1 MHKFLDN
8 SVVWFII
15 YFLLIVVHECVP
27 KSSCKQISNQVVCGS
42 MIFLPVLNYYGLNLL
57 DHLYMHCAVLMFI
70 FYSWTPYKQQRG
82 LFPTLGSS
90 WPKHFAEYFC
100 VIKQMSWPSRSCHMS
115 GYVPSCIDIFICTHE
130 LAPTIS
136 SGLIRLESFVEPVAV
151 LC

>member
-90 WPKHFAEYFC
+90 WPKHFCGVFLCYQTNVLTITFVSHERLCAFMYRY
-100 VIKQMSWPSRSCHMS
+100 IYLHAWT
-115 GYVPSCIDIFICTHE
+115 CTHN
-130 LAPTIS
+130 IKRS
-136 SGLIRLESFVEPVAV
+136 H
-151 LC
+151 